1 MAAMKEVLRLTPE
14 EEEEACQRALQLS
27 SVVIFP
33 MTLKVAI
40 ELGLF
45 EIIVGAGPG
54 GALSA
59 EEIAAQLPAKNPQAA
74 NWVDRLLCL
83 LAANDVITCTVVS
96 ADGRSFRKY
105 SMKPVCKY
113 LITNEDASIAKYA
126 LLEHDKINIDIWHH
140 VKESVLGG
148 VHPVEVAYGMSAFE
162 YMGTD
167 PRFSKVFNEGM
178 LSHSGIM
185 IKQLLRNYNGF
196 AGINVLVDVGGN
208 DGATLRMITS
218 QHPHVKGI
226 NFDLPHVISTAQP
239 IPGVQHVSG
248 DMFDSVPSGDA
259 IFLKWILHDWSD
271 DLCVTLLKNCRK
283 SLPEN
288 GKVLVV
294 EYIRPVAPA
303 ATAQAQFV
311 FQLDLVMLAHCI
323 GGKERTEEEFR
334 ALATEAGFAGFNAAA
349 TFAGMSVMEFTK

>member
-1 MAAMKEVLRLTPE
+1 MTAMNEVLRLTPE
-14 EEEEACQRALQLS
+14 EEVEEEACMRALQLS
-27 SVVIFP
+27 SVVILP

-83 LAANDVITCTVVS
+83 LAANDVVACTVVS
-96 ADGRSFRKY
+96 ADGRSLRKY
-105 SMKPVCKY
+105 SMTPVC
-113 LITNEDASIAKYA
+113 
-126 LLEHDKINIDIWHH
+126 
-140 VKESVLGG
+140 
-148 VHPVEVAYGMSAFE
+148 
-162 YMGTD
+162 
-167 PRFSKVFNEGM
+167 
-178 LSHSGIM
+178 
-185 IKQLLRNYNGF
+185 KQLLRNYDGF

-218 QHPHVKGI
+218 QHPRVKGI

-248 DMFDSVPSGDA
+248 DMFDSVPCGDA

-271 DLCVTLLKNCRK
+271 DLCVTLLKNCWK

-303 ATAQAQFV
+303 ATAKAQFV

-349 TFAGMSVMEFTK
+349 MFAGMSVLEFTK

>member
-1 MAAMKEVLRLTPE
+1 
-14 EEEEACQRALQLS
+14 
-27 SVVIFP
+27 
-33 MTLKVAI
+33 
-40 ELGLF
+40 
-45 EIIVGAGPG
+45 
-54 GALSA
+54 
-59 EEIAAQLPAKNPQAA
+59 
-74 NWVDRLLCL
+74 
-83 LAANDVITCTVVS
+83 
-96 ADGRSFRKY
+96 
-105 SMKPVCKY
+105 
-113 LITNEDASIAKYA
+113 
-126 LLEHDKINIDIWHH
+126 
-140 VKESVLGG
+140 
-148 VHPVEVAYGMSAFE
+148 MSAFD

-185 IKQLLRNYNGF
+185 VKQLLRNYDGF

-218 QHPHVKGI
+218 QHPRVKGI

-248 DMFDSVPSGDA
+248 DMFDSVPCGDA

-271 DLCVTLLKNCRK
+271 DLCVTLLKNCWK

-303 ATAQAQFV
+303 ATAKAQFV

-349 TFAGMSVMEFTK
+349 MFAGMSVLEFTK

>member
-1 MAAMKEVLRLTPE
+1 
-14 EEEEACQRALQLS
+14 
-27 SVVIFP
+27 

-74 NWVDRLLCL
+74 N
-83 LAANDVITCTVVS
+83 DVVACTVVS
-96 ADGRSFRKY
+96 ADGRSLRKY
-105 SMKPVCKY
+105 SMTPVCKY
-113 LITNEDASIAKYA
+113 LTTNEGASIAKYA

-148 VHPVEVAYGMSAFE
+148 VHPVEAAYGMSAFD

-185 IKQLLRNYNGF
+185 VKQLLRNYDGF

-218 QHPHVKGI
+218 QHPRVKGI

-248 DMFDSVPSGDA
+248 DMFDSVPCGDA
-259 IFLKWILHDWSD
+259 IFLKVRS
-271 DLCVTLLKNCRK
+271 
-283 SLPEN
+283 P
-288 GKVLVV
+288 
-294 EYIRPVAPA
+294 
-303 ATAQAQFV
+303 
-311 FQLDLVMLAHCI
+311 
-323 GGKERTEEEFR
+323 
-334 ALATEAGFAGFNAAA
+334 
-349 TFAGMSVMEFTK
+349 